1 MMTRFDPQIT
11 LLVVALE
18 DELPRDMAAGWTIVY
33 TGVGKVNAAIALG
46 DAIAMRQPKQVVNY
60 GSAGALRPGLAGLH
74 RVTRFLQRDMDVRAL
89 GFALGQTPFEDDAEI
104 LAGTGGLSCG
114 TGDQFVSAPPELTSD
129 LVDMEVYALAKICQQ
144 KAIDFHCFKF
154 ISDNADGDAA
164 HDWSQ
169 QLAIGAKLFSA
180 EILQQ

>member
-1 MMTRFDPQIT
+1 MMTRFDSQKT

-18 DELPRDMAAGWTIVY
+18 DEFPRDMAAGWTIVY

-46 DAIAMRQPKQVVNY
+46 DAIVMHQPKHVVNY

-74 RVTRFLQRDMDVRAL
+74 WVTRFFQRDMDVRAM
-89 GFALGQTPFEDDAEI
+89 GFALGQTPFEDDGEI

-114 TGDQFVSAPPELTSD
+114 TGDQFVSASPEFTSD
-129 LVDMEVYALAKICQQ
+129 LVDMEAYALAKICEQ
-144 KAIDFHCFKF
+144 KAIDFDCFKF

-169 QLAIGAKLFSA
+169 QLAIGVKLFSA

>member
-1 MMTRFDPQIT
+1 MTRFDPQTT
-11 LLVVALE
+11 LLIVALE
-18 DELPRDMAAGWTIVY
+18 NELPREMAAGWTIVY

-46 DAIAMRQPKQVVNY
+46 DAIAMHQPKQVVNY

-89 GFALGQTPFEDDAEI
+89 GFALGQTPFEDDGEI
-104 LAGTGGLSCG
+104 LAG

-129 LVDMEVYALAKICQQ
+129 LVDMEAYALAKMCQQ
-144 KAIDFHCFKF
+144 KAIDFYCFKF

-180 EILQQ
+180 EILHL

>member
-1 MMTRFDPQIT
+1 MNSFDPQKT
-11 LLVVALE
+11 LLIVALE
-18 DELPRDMAAGWTIVY
+18 NELPRDMAAGWTIVY
-33 TGVGKVNAAIALG
+33 SGVGKVNAAIALC
-46 DAIAMRQPKQVVNY
+46 DAIATHRPKQVVNY

-89 GFALGQTPFEDDAEI
+89 GFALGQTPFEDDGQI

-114 TGDQFVSAPPELTSD
+114 SGDQFVSAPPELTSD
-129 LVDMEVYALAKICQQ
+129 LVDMEAYVFAKICQQ

-154 ISDNADGDAA
+154 ISDHADGDAA

-169 QLAIGAKLFSA
+169 QLAIGAALFA
-180 EILQQ
+180 GEILNQ

>member
-1 MMTRFDPQIT
+1 MTWFNPQT
-11 LLVVALE
+11 MLLIVALE

-33 TGVGKVNAAIALG
+33 TGVGKVNVAIALG
-46 DAIAMRQPKQVVNY
+46 DANAMHQPKHVVNY
-60 GSAGALRPGLAGLH
+60 GSEGALRPGLVGLH

-89 GFALGQTPFEDDAEI
+89 GFALGQTPFEDYGEI
-104 LAGTGGLSCG
+104 LAGTGGLCCG
-114 TGDQFVSAPPELTSD
+114 TGDQFVSAPPELTID
-129 LVDMEVYALAKICQQ
+129 LVDMEAYALAKICQQ

-154 ISDNADGDAA
+154 ISDNANGDAA

-180 EILQQ
+180 EILDQ

>member
-1 MMTRFDPQIT
+1 MTRFDPQIT

-18 DELPRDMAAGWTIVY
+18 NELPRDMAAGWTIVY

-46 DAIAMRQPKQVVNY
+46 DAIAMHQPKQVVNY

-114 TGDQFVSAPPELTSD
+114 PGAPFVSSPPELTSD
-129 LVDMEVYALAKICQQ
+129 IFYMGGYAISKVCQH
-144 KAIDFHCFKF
+144 KANFFYCFTF
-154 ISDNADGDAA
+154 ISDNSHGDSD
-164 HDWSQ
+164 HVWTR
-169 QLAIGAKLFSA
+169 QLAIGSKVVFAC
-180 EILQQ
+180 ILEQ

>member
-1 MMTRFDPQIT
+1 MTRFDPQKT
-11 LLVVALE
+11 LLIVALE
-18 DELPRDMAAGWTIVY
+18 NELPRSTAAGWTIVY
-33 TGVGKVNAAIALG
+33 SGVGKVNAAIALS
-46 DAIAMRQPKQVVNY
+46 DAIAMHQPKHVVNF

-89 GFALGQTPFEDDAEI
+89 GFALGQTPFEDDGEI

-129 LVDMEVYALAKICQQ
+129 LVDIEAYAVAKMCQQ
-144 KAIDFHCFKF
+144 KAIDFYCFKF

-180 EILQQ
+180 EILHL

>member
-1 MMTRFDPQIT
+1 MTRFDPQKT
-11 LLVVALE
+11 LLIVALE
-18 DELPRDMAAGWTIVY
+18 DELPGNMAAGWTIVY

-46 DAIAMRQPKQVVNY
+46 DAIVTHQPKHVVNY

-74 RVTRFLQRDMDVRAL
+74 QVTRFLQRDMDVRAL
-89 GFALGQTPFEDDAEI
+89 GFALGQTPFEGDGEI

-114 TGDQFVSAPPELTSD
+114 TGDQFVSSPPELTSD
-129 LVDMEVYALAKICQQ
+129 LVDMEAYALAKICQQ
-144 KAIDFHCFKF
+144 KVIDFQCFKF

>member
-1 MMTRFDPQIT
+1 
-11 LLVVALE
+11 
-18 DELPRDMAAGWTIVY
+18 MAS
-33 TGVGKVNAAIALG
+33 
-46 DAIAMRQPKQVVNY
+46 PKQVVNY
-60 GSAGALRPGLAGLH
+60 GSTGALRPGLAGLH

-89 GFALGQTPFEDDAEI
+89 GFALGQTPFEDDGEI

-129 LVDMEVYALAKICQQ
+129 LVDMEAYALAKMCQQ
-144 KAIDFHCFKF
+144 KAIDFYCFKF

-180 EILQQ
+180 EILHL